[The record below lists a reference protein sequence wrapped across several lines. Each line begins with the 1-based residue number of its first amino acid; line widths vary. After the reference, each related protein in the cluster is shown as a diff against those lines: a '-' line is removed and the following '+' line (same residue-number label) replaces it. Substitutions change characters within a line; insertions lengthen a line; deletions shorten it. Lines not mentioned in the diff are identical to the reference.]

1 MSNFQNGGSKGK
13 GVVDNLFLLR
23 ALIDHLK
30 YMGKQLWLTFYNIEK
45 CFDSLWLEDC
55 INSLRDNGV
64 KDDTLSLIY
73 NLNVKANITIKTPF
87 GDTQVLS
94 LKNLVKQGTVLGPV
108 LNNCSLDRVCK
119 ESLGYH
125 IGSVEIKSME
135 FVDDI
140 ADPNSDEISA
150 KFSNR
155 IVEQIQFEKRLTLSA
170 EKCELLKINSKCN
183 GENLTVNNEKIKL
196 VNVAKYLGDSFN
208 SKGSYADLCK
218 ERVDRAR
225 GSTHELLALCREVTF
240 GTQQIETMLIL
251 YQSIFLPR
259 LIYNC
264 ESWSNLKTK
273 DYQALQSVQ
282 LSYLR
287 SVMEVPGLTPIAAL
301 FLELSVLP
309 IKFEI
314 EQRQLF
320 FLKRILDK
328 DPDDP
333 VHAVYK
339 EQLNYNFEEN
349 WANYIFQLRHTYNL
363 PLNDENI
370 KKMTL
375 SQWKSVVKSAIRQD
389 AFMQLTIQCANNRK
403 TSHLKYESFV
413 RASYL
418 KKLDPSIARVI
429 FKARTR
435 MFDIKVNY
443 KRKYKF
449 SVDYPFCKY
458 YDETF
463 DHIFKCNS
471 GVFRSRCL
479 YATELVGFCSESSI
493 PKVWKIGIFL
503 ENIPN
508 IEKKCYR
515 CTFQIFGEWQGRRTS
530 HLPPSL
536 PPPLIFKAKLK
547 IFVTLPS

>member
-1 MSNFQNGGSKGK
+1 M
-13 GVVDNLFLLR
+13 
-23 ALIDHLK
+23 
-30 YMGKQLWLTFYNIEK
+30 
-45 CFDSLWLEDC
+45 LE
-55 INSLRDNGV
+55 
-64 KDDTLSLIY
+64 
-73 NLNVKANITIKTPF
+73 
-87 GDTQVLS
+87 
-94 LKNLVKQGTVLGPV
+94 PV

-259 LIYNC
+259 LIYNY

-287 SVMEVPGLTPIAAL
+287 SVMEVPGSTPIAAL

-418 KKLDPSIARVI
+418 KKLDPNIARVI

-449 SVDYPFCKY
+449 NVTALFVNIMMRHLIISSNVTQAY
-458 YDETF
+458 F
-463 DHIFKCNS
+463 DLD
-471 GVFRSRCL
+471 VFMQQ
-479 YATELVGFCSESSI
+479 
-493 PKVWKIGIFL
+493 
-503 ENIPN
+503 N
-508 IEKKCYR
+508 
-515 CTFQIFGEWQGRRTS
+515 
-530 HLPPSL
+530 
-536 PPPLIFKAKLK
+536 
-547 IFVTLPS
+547 